1 MPNRVKI
8 VFDHQYNGLLHA
20 PNGTVRLGPEKGALA
35 PYDLLLGGLGGCLNH
50 TFQSIVDK
58 QRLEIESVQYDIEG
72 IKREEVPT
80 MLKDVLVKVVVKGVP
95 EGAEKKIE
103 SAFEKATRYCS
114 VYQTLAHVADM
125 NYELTLK

>member
-8 VFDHQYNGLLHA
+8 VFDHQFNGLLHA

-58 QRLEIESVQYDIEG
+58 QRIEIEAVQYDIEG
-72 IKREEVPT
+72 IKREEIPT
-80 MLKDVLVKVVVKGVP
+80 TLKEVIVKVVVQGVP
-95 EGAEKKIE
+95 EGAESKIE

-114 VYQTLAHVADM
+114 VYQTLSHVADM
-125 NYELTLK
+125 KYELTLK